1 MVLPFF
7 ALLGGSRCLR
17 FSMRATGSQSRAEE
31 TALSLHFPI
40 RWEDAPGI
48 TMVLLAFGTLVHRLS
63 LPFEFR
69 LIKVLEALALPIRN
83 TLLVSLGAQI
93 ESNLHGY

>member
-1 MVLPFF
+1 MGRRSGYYNPITLDACSSRRKPLLP
-7 ALLGGSRCLR
+7 
-17 FSMRATGSQSRAEE
+17 
-31 TALSLHFPI
+31 LH
-40 RWEDAPGI
+40 REAAPGI

-93 ESNLHGY
+93 ESNLHG